1 MSAGE
6 PQNQRE
12 TVMPYRT
19 SVTAL
24 MLATALGIMDPAKA
38 KQLLSDAGFPN
49 GLDID
54 LYAYR
59 DRPQTEAMIGYLR
72 AVGIRAN
79 LRFVQQP
86 ALLDAIRAGK
96 VAMMH
101 WTTTSSIQDVS
112 EMMSRWFGG
121 SPDDMNRDNEVREL
135 IDRGNSSFDPQVR
148 KQAYAKALALIQER
162 AYVLPLYS
170 LPTYYVAAKD
180 LVFTPYPDES
190 IRFYEMS
197 WK

>member
-1 MSAGE
+1 
-6 PQNQRE
+6 
-12 TVMPYRT
+12 
-19 SVTAL
+19 
-24 MLATALGIMDPAKA
+24 
-38 KQLLSDAGFPN
+38 
-49 GLDID
+49 
-54 LYAYR
+54 
-59 DRPQTEAMIGYLR
+59 
-72 AVGIRAN
+72 
-79 LRFVQQP
+79 
-86 ALLDAIRAGK
+86 
-96 VAMMH
+96 
-101 WTTTSSIQDVS
+101 
-112 EMMSRWFGG
+112 
-121 SPDDMNRDNEVREL
+121 MNRDNEVREL